1 MLNQADFD
9 LVIKGVDVEQGLIT
23 GIASTPAPD
32 RQGDI
37 IDLEGATFADE
48 IPLLLHHDRQRP
60 VGIARLTRTKDAIH
74 FVAQLAQ
81 VNEPGPL
88 RDRISETAQSVK
100 AGLLKGASVGI
111 RPLRDGVKAIK
122 TGLHILKGEIV
133 ELSLVTVPAN
143 AAATVLSYKSADALP
158 PVEKKPMT
166 TSEQI
171 VALSTKRAANVARMN
186 ALMDADGPLS
196 DLQTKEYDGLDAEV
210 ADIDVRLPRLQKLE
224 QAMLAAAQPV
234 TSTTLTLPT
243 GRATVT
249 TPSYR
254 VKPNVEPGTAFVRYC
269 KAMAAGGGNRF
280 EAIDYAA
287 NLQTWR
293 DQTPEVELLLRAA
306 SNPATTTN
314 APWAG
319 ALVPTVTHLGSEFM
333 ELVRAKTLIDRIR
346 GLRRVPFD
354 SQVPAQTGG
363 GTYKW
368 VGEGGQKPVGQL
380 AFTTKAVGHHKISG
394 ILTFT
399 LELARNSSPDAE
411 TTFRNEMVAG
421 IAGFKNAQFI
431 DPAVAAVAGVKPAS
445 ITNGDTPITATT
457 NPLVDIAALLQTFIT
472 AGLGL
477 EGVTLL
483 MSETNAFVL
492 SNRRSAMGVA
502 DFPNVSIAGGT
513 VAGVPVVTSNACGTN
528 IIGVL
533 PPYILY
539 AEDPGVSIDV
549 STQASV
555 QMLDNPAAPDATS
568 VFRSFW
574 QENLIGLRAE
584 QFVSWTKGHANAV
597 AMKIG

>member
-1 MLNQADFD
+1 MHNQDFD
-9 LVIKGVDVEQGLIT
+9 LVVKSVDVEQGLIT

-37 IDLEGATFADE
+37 VDLAGATFADE

-60 VGIARLTRTKDAIH
+60 VGTARLTKTNDAIH
-74 FVAQLAQ
+74 FVAQLAR
-81 VNEPGPL
+81 VDEPGPL
-88 RDRISETAQSVK
+88 RDRVTETAQSVK
-100 AGLLKGASVGI
+100 AGLYKAVSIGA
-111 RPLRDGVKAIK
+111 RPLRDGLKMLK
-122 TGLHILKGEIV
+122 SGGMHILKSEIV
-133 ELSLVTVPAN
+133 ELSLVTIPAN
-143 AAATVLSYKSADALP
+143 ADATVLSYKSADALP

-166 TSEQI
+166 TAEQI
-171 VALSTKRAANVARMN
+171 VTLSTKRAANVARMN

-368 VGEGGQKPVGQL
+368 VGEGGRSEERRVG
-380 AFTTKAVGHHKISG
+380 K
-394 ILTFT
+394 
-399 LELARNSSPDAE
+399 
-411 TTFRNEMVAG
+411 
-421 IAGFKNAQFI
+421 
-431 DPAVAAVAGVKPAS
+431 
-445 ITNGDTPITATT
+445 
-457 NPLVDIAALLQTFIT
+457 
-472 AGLGL
+472 
-477 EGVTLL
+477 
-483 MSETNAFVL
+483 
-492 SNRRSAMGVA
+492 
-502 DFPNVSIAGGT
+502 GG
-513 VAGVPVVTSNACGTN
+513 
-528 IIGVL
+528 
-533 PPYILY
+533 
-539 AEDPGVSIDV
+539 
-549 STQASV
+549 
-555 QMLDNPAAPDATS
+555 
-568 VFRSFW
+568 R
-574 QENLIGLRAE
+574 
-584 QFVSWTKGHANAV
+584 
-597 AMKIG
+597 